1 MATFIPHAGS
11 SRLVKT
17 QNLSW
22 TGTGVLQSTNFA
34 PETWQIRVIAQTAGY
49 IGVVNSTA
57 EAQTPTTAA
66 TSGMYIAANTASGD
80 YLTVTNGQILC
91 YARTTTSTT
100 APMVNV
106 CEFC

>member
-1 MATFIPHAGS
+1 MANFIPHAGS

-17 QNLSW
+17 QVLNW
-22 TGTGVLQSTNFA
+22 TGTGVLQSTAFA
-34 PETWQIRVIAQTAGY
+34 SMTNQIRCIAQTAGY

-80 YLTVTNGQILC
+80 WLTCTQGQFLC
-91 YARTTTSTT
+91 YASTTTST
-100 APMVNV
+100 ANPIVSV
-106 CEFC
+106 AEFS